1 MAGKKRGLGKGLDA
15 LFVDNAVDSDSAVT
29 ALPVAEIEPHQG
41 QPRRAFDQQALDEL
55 AASIAEHGVLQPI
68 LVRPLAGGG
77 YQIVAGERRWR
88 AARLAGL
95 GQIPAVVREMTDE
108 QVYQAA
114 LVENLQREDLN
125 PVEESLGYQQLV
137 QQYHMTQEQ
146 VAQKVSKSRSAVANA
161 LRLLSLPQPVIDL
174 LAAGKLST
182 GHAKALLMIKDADTL
197 CRAAEYVVQHELTV
211 RQTERYCKQLEAGQ
225 KPRTEKLVAPIFKEV
240 ELSLTEMLGRRVKV
254 TTDGKKGKLEIEYF
268 SKDDLIQLAGIFN
281 DKV

>member
-182 GHAKALLMIKDADTL
+182 GHAKALLMVKDAYTL

-240 ELSLTEMLGRRVKV
+240 ELSLTETLGRRVKV

-281 DKV
+281 EKV